1 MPAAGARRQSLVR
14 IRWGLAVKLPIGRG
28 VELKIAPDFWAL
40 PVLAALFV
48 LVREQPERLG
58 YVPVFTAIV
67 LLSVLVHEV
76 SHAVAGLRFGAPAH
90 KIAIGFFGGLAFFE
104 RWPPKKTEAALV
116 LFAGPASNAVLAAL
130 TYGLLQLI
138 SPDQQVIATTLMMA
152 ATLNV
157 ALFVVNLLPA
167 VPLDGGRLA
176 WLGLQLFFDRKTSA
190 KIVGVLG
197 ILLFPITLIFS
208 LAMVLSGI
216 PVAYFTDLRRSIGML
231 RRASFS

>member
-1 MPAAGARRQSLVR
+1 
-14 IRWGLAVKLPIGRG
+14 
-28 VELKIAPDFWAL
+28 
-40 PVLAALFV
+40 
-48 LVREQPERLG
+48 
-58 YVPVFTAIV
+58 
-67 LLSVLVHEV
+67 
-76 SHAVAGLRFGAPAH
+76 
-90 KIAIGFFGGLAFFE
+90 
-104 RWPPKKTEAALV
+104 
-116 LFAGPASNAVLAAL
+116 
-130 TYGLLQLI
+130 
-138 SPDQQVIATTLMMA
+138 MMA